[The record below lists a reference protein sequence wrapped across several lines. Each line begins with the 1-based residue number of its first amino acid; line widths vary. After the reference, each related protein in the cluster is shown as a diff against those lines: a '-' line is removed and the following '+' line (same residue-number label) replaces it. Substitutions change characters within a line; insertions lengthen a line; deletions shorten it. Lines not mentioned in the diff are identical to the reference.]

1 MEVTSKSMYS
11 SGTSLETNNLLTVE
25 EIEER
30 IQQLITENTGLRS
43 MYSYLFL
50 TYISNILYPFCCR
63 YIATKQYIH
72 ETTFFD
78 IGGMAGGG
86 YKGAKC
92 LSKQS

>member
-43 MYSYLFL
+43 MYSYFFSDIYLKHI
-50 TYISNILYPFCCR
+50 ISIL
-63 YIATKQYIH
+63 
-72 ETTFFD
+72 
-78 IGGMAGGG
+78 
-86 YKGAKC
+86 
-92 LSKQS
+92 L